1 MAEELNYNNIL
12 IELNKAVKM
21 HNFYPQGHPNLDSSL
36 AKCYILLKKCVDER
50 GEISWKIDQKGFY
63 DGKTIIASGSLELA
77 ILAKKFLYRKVREL
91 TFTSRL
97 TQHDLKLIL
106 QLLKLEPEELASKGG
121 AEAFMA
127 SRENGGILLNEMRY
141 EELLKLKKELADKKA
156 QVEALAQQAEAEG
169 EADEEE
175 QEEQPP
181 PSKEAPQ
188 EKADTFEELLER
200 LKKERDFLKY
210 NDLLARMKEKA
221 GILLGEK
228 KCDDIFPALLVLS
241 EQSSKESTL
250 PAGIKQ
256 AAYEGLETFLGDET
270 IIRYLT
276 GKVSQKEEPQMEIIQ
291 QMLLRGKDRAAQILL
306 DALIDASDASARR
319 NIYNTVI
326 LFGKMLTPHVETRLK
341 NGQWFAVRQM
351 AAILGELALPETL
364 GQLEAAFKNPHI
376 KVKRE
381 VLKSIS
387 RIQAPRST
395 AFLVKTLE
403 SEDPSLMTYAIIALG
418 MRRDPAAI
426 EPLSKIALR
435 WEPFSDKQEPKKEA
449 VRSLGLIGDQKAVEA
464 LTRILFRTTWFGK
477 KINEEFK
484 CLAASSLAM
493 IGGSEA
499 MKAVEAACQ
508 HSEGELNMVCKK
520 ILERK
525 EKAL

>member
-1 MAEELNYNNIL
+1 
-12 IELNKAVKM
+12 M

-50 GEISWKIDQKGFY
+50 GEITWKIDQKGFY

-97 TQHDLKLIL
+97 TQQDLKLIL
-106 QLLKLEPEELASKGG
+106 QLIKLEPEELASKGG

-127 SRENGGILLNEMRY
+127 GREDGGILLNEMRY
-141 EELLKLKKELADKKA
+141 EELLKLKKELAEKKA
-156 QVEALAQQAEAEG
+156 QAEALAQQAEAEG
-169 EADEEE
+169 ESDE
-175 QEEQPP
+175 EEQPP
-181 PSKEAPQ
+181 PKEAPQ
-188 EKADTFEELLER
+188 EKQDTFEDLLER

-210 NDLLARMKEKA
+210 NDLLARAKEKA

-241 EQSSKESTL
+241 EHSSKESTL

-256 AAYEGLETFLGDET
+256 AAYEGLEAFLGDET
-270 IIRYLT
+270 IIRYLA
-276 GKVSQKEEPQMEIIQ
+276 GKVSQKEEPQMEIVQ
-291 QMLLRGKDRAAQILL
+291 QMLLRGKDRAAAILL

-326 LFGKMLTPHVETRLK
+326 LFGKTLTPHVETRLK

-387 RIQAPRST
+387 RIQTPRST

-403 SEDPSLMTYAIIALG
+403 SEDRSLMTYAVIALG

-484 CLAASSLAM
+484 CLAAGSLAM

-499 MKAVEAACQ
+499 MKAIETAYRQ
-508 HSEGELNMVCKK
+508 SEGELNTACKK